1 MASSFW
7 RNLYIQ
13 WFAAKLKFKYYS
25 FFSRTAPLPAWV
37 SCRGCR
43 WCRWWPRPPPRPPVS
58 SPAAVNMYSIMRFVK
73 LFSHQSTSLQ
83 HLTKEKKKVLH
94 EVSISQTIL
103 RESWALRDWRDP
115 HPRSRTREIE
125 TSKQTIL
132 HRPSDSRSQVNLR
145 WGYAAHNKL
154 ITNIPWNCST
164 VCINTVV
171 EFLWMGV
178 KISSKNKCVF
188 LM

>member
-1 MASSFW
+1 
-7 RNLYIQ
+7 
-13 WFAAKLKFKYYS
+13 
-25 FFSRTAPLPAWV
+25 
-37 SCRGCR
+37 
-43 WCRWWPRPPPRPPVS
+43 
-58 SPAAVNMYSIMRFVK
+58 MRFVK

-132 HRPSDSRSQVNLR
+132 HRPSESWSQVNLR

-171 EFLWMGV
+171 EFCEWELKFPAKTNVFSWCKTYV
-178 KISSKNKCVF
+178 LFSWYKSSSSENIEWQRYKIFIGTRKVDIRVSNAPVPRFFCHSTTVS
-188 LM
+188 